1 MNTEMQQAGWQKQ
14 MQVAM
19 PIVMTVVTS
28 FQPAALQLYFV
39 FSAML
44 GGLTSQLLRTPAIR
58 RVLGLRLLPSKES
71 NALYSKVVKG
81 DIKMSELRGP
91 DGKIRYQ
98 APNASKP
105 SSTSSKTTPS
115 VASSTVSAVSSTPRL
130 NIKPGTQL
138 PAHMRPAAPAK
149 VPQNYADRDLDYEQ
163 GMKALPLREKLDW
176 VQRNYKMV
184 YVWRRFKRWTNQ
196 DSRSWTVMMEE
207 DRRKKAQEAA
217 KRYEVERR
225 RRLEGR

>member
-1 MNTEMQQAGWQKQ
+1 M
-14 MQVAM
+14 
-19 PIVMTVVTS
+19 
-28 FQPAALQLYFV
+28 
-39 FSAML
+39 
-44 GGLTSQLLRTPAIR
+44 
-58 RVLGLRLLPSKES
+58 
-71 NALYSKVVKG
+71 
-81 DIKMSELRGP
+81 
-91 DGKIRYQ
+91 
-98 APNASKP
+98 
-105 SSTSSKTTPS
+105 
-115 VASSTVSAVSSTPRL
+115 
-130 NIKPGTQL
+130 
-138 PAHMRPAAPAK
+138 
-149 VPQNYADRDLDYEQ
+149 PQNYADRDLDYEQ